1 MRSPGTR
8 ITWAGTVAGWNL
20 SMAKV
25 TVKSDPS
32 GGVMLTAQGVLQP
45 GPREVRASA
54 PDGVDSSRTC
64 TAGGVDLKASNEN
77 EEQPARLSPA
87 AAITM
92 TRRMI
97 RPVRSAANR
106 RNPRP
111 DHKSVRTATQPR
123 GPPALNSG

>member
-1 MRSPGTR
+1 
-8 ITWAGTVAGWNL
+8 
-20 SMAKV
+20 
-25 TVKSDPS
+25 
-32 GGVMLTAQGVLQP
+32 MLTAQGVWQP
-45 GPREVRASA
+45 GPSEVRAST
-54 PDGVDSSRTC
+54 PGGVDSSRTC

-97 RPVRSAANR
+97 HPVRSAANR